1 MILLGDFFV
10 SFVCI
15 LFSLGCCLLLDI
27 LLNVYTVLPSTENYL
42 LIGSIDFICSELSGL
57 VFLYN

>member
-1 MILLGDFFV
+1 MILLGDFLFQ
-10 SFVCI
+10 FLCI
-15 LFSLGCCLLLDI
+15 LFSLGCFLLLDI

-42 LIGSIDFICSELSGL
+42 LIGSIDFICSELSVL